1 MLPGRLK
8 IRNLSVFSRILS
20 EKLKNRIPLAW
31 KTIYRV
37 KYLSN
42 LKNIWVFEA
51 DLFDYFQLFLK
62 SPLSTAQLKIILR
75 NMLVSKNTVSGILRT
90 SRCSEYIGKRSGTL

>member
-8 IRNLSVFSRILS
+8 IRNLSFFSRILP

-37 KYLSN
+37 ESSSDFE
-42 LKNIWVFEA
+42 NIWVFA
-51 DLFDYFQLFLK
+51 NLFWMYFYQLILENQKTCINYSFLCDFIDEIACWV
-62 SPLSTAQLKIILR
+62 AQRVVWWLA
-75 NMLVSKNTVSGILRT
+75 
-90 SRCSEYIGKRSGTL
+90 

>member
-37 KYLSN
+37 EN
-42 LKNIWVFEA
+42 LCNFENIWVFA
-51 DLFDYFQLFLK
+51 NLFWMY
-62 SPLSTAQLKIILR
+62 LSINSRKPKILYQPFIFEWIVKLSLR
-75 NMLVSKNTVSGILRT
+75 H
-90 SRCSEYIGKRSGTL
+90 